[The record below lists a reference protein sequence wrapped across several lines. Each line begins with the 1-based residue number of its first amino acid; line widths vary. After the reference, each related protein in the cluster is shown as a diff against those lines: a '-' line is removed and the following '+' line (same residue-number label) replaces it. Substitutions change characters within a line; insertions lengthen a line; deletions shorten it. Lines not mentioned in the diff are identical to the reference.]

1 MYVSKWKLSPS
12 SNYWTI
18 DINLQISTIYSEWGL
33 GGKITYVQLYNNAM
47 SDVYRC
53 PEILNAEPG
62 CNYITDPRDPTC
74 CRIPDCAP
82 VNPNN
87 PEPHPIPPKTYQ
99 GQIVGTPGM

>member
-1 MYVSKWKLSPS
+1 M
-12 SNYWTI
+12 
-18 DINLQISTIYSEWGL
+18 ISTHTL
-33 GGKITYVQLYNNAM
+33 HLAL
-47 SDVYRC
+47 VYCRC

-74 CRIPDCAP
+74 CRIPDCTP

-99 GQIVGTPGM
+99 GQMVGTPGKPEVFAFL

>member
-1 MYVSKWKLSPS
+1 M
-12 SNYWTI
+12 
-18 DINLQISTIYSEWGL
+18 
-33 GGKITYVQLYNNAM
+33 LYNNAM
-47 SDVYRC
+47 TDVYRC